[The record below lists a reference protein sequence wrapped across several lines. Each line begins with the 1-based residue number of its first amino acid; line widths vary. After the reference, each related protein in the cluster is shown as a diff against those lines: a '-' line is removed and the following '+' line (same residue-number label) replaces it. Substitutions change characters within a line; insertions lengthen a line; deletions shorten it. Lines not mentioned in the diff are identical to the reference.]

1 MKTKSIIIAFLALLV
16 IAPAAQAQE
25 QIKEL
30 FEEINSRSDIGHSG
44 EEKTLSTDSFGI
56 NVKSHIVYI
65 EVGEPNFHLFDKLQ
79 KAFDDGSNNATWTYS
94 HIGDKNNS
102 PRRQFSI
109 WREEAEPIIVGNI
122 NNSSYLIANF
132 EDKVDPNY
140 RTCYAAEW
148 NQSNSPLER
157 SVKLVYVFGRK
168 PQNDA
173 SINYNAT
180 ATWFPDLKN
189 VNGRVLR
196 NSNGRVD
203 LKKQFQELQNLPDSL
218 FTVRVDRLEPFDL
231 ENGTYGNGKPRE
243 IPLNGDLDKWMA
255 IAMNNV
261 SHLSN
266 SDWHRFF
273 GLMTQKMIDRANKES
288 AEDLVV
294 AAGIVFDL
302 CKNADQL
309 DDDEREVS
317 ARRLEDV
324 AEHYFVND
332 KHQYIYDLLMLGAKK
347 LKKK

>member
-1 MKTKSIIIAFLALLV
+1 MKAKRFLIAVLALLV
-16 IAPAAQAQE
+16 ITPAAQAQE

-30 FEEINSRSDIGHSG
+30 FEKINSRSDIGHSG

-65 EVGEPNFHLFDKLQ
+65 EVGEPNFHIFDKLQ

-132 EDKVDPNY
+132 EDKEYPNY

-157 SVKLVYVFGRK
+157 SVKLVYVYGRK

-173 SINYNAT
+173 SINYNAD

-189 VNGRVLR
+189 VNGQALR
-196 NSNGRVD
+196 NVKGRVSIQWPDD
-203 LKKQFQELQNLPDSL
+203 LKKRLQEAQNLSDSL
-218 FTVRVDRLEPFDL
+218 FNEHLELLFQ
-231 ENGTYGNGKPRE
+231 NGKPQD
-243 IPLNGDLDKWMA
+243 IPYTNQETWMNE
-255 IAMNNV
+255 AMKRV
-261 SHLSN
+261 KHLSN

-273 GLMTQKMIDRANKES
+273 GLLTQEMIDQSNKKS
-288 AEDLVV
+288 TEDLVV
-294 AAGIVFDL
+294 GAGIVLDL

-309 DDDEREVS
+309 DADERELS

-324 AEHYFVND
+324 AEHYFIND

>member
-1 MKTKSIIIAFLALLV
+1 MKTKSIIIVVLALLV

-30 FEEINSRSDIGHSG
+30 FEKIKSRSDIGHSG
-44 EEKTLSTDSFGI
+44 EEKTLSTDSFGV

-65 EVGEPNFHLFDKLQ
+65 EVGEPNFHIFDKLQ
-79 KAFDDGSNNATWTYS
+79 KAFDDGSNNASWTYS
-94 HIGDKNNS
+94 HIGDKNSS

-122 NNSSYLIANF
+122 TNSSYLIANF
-132 EDKVDPNY
+132 EDKEYPNY

-157 SVKLVYVFGRK
+157 SVKLVYVYGRK

-173 SINYNAT
+173 SINYNAD
-180 ATWFPDLKN
+180 ATWIPDLKN
-189 VNGRVLR
+189 VNGQALR
-196 NSNGRVD
+196 NVKGRVSIQWPDD
-203 LKKQFQELQNLPDSL
+203 LKKRLQESQNLSDSL
-218 FTVRVDRLEPFDL
+218 FNEHLELLFQ
-231 ENGTYGNGKPRE
+231 NGKPQD
-243 IPLNGDLDKWMA
+243 IPYTNQETWMNE
-255 IAMNNV
+255 AMKRV
-261 SHLSN
+261 KHLSN

-273 GLMTQKMIDRANKES
+273 GLLTQEMIDQSNKKS
-288 AEDLVV
+288 TEDLVV
-294 AAGIVFDL
+294 GAGIVLDL

-309 DDDEREVS
+309 DADERELS

>member
-1 MKTKSIIIAFLALLV
+1 MKAKRFLIAVLALLV
-16 IAPAAQAQE
+16 IIPAAQAQE

-30 FEEINSRSDIGHSG
+30 FEKINSRSDIGHSG

-132 EDKVDPNY
+132 EDKEYPNY

-180 ATWFPDLKN
+180 ATWFPDLMN
-189 VNGRVLR
+189 
-196 NSNGRVD
+196 
-203 LKKQFQELQNLPDSL
+203 
-218 FTVRVDRLEPFDL
+218 VRVDRLEPFDL

>member
-1 MKTKSIIIAFLALLV
+1 MKTKSIIIAVLALLV

-30 FEEINSRSDIGHSG
+30 FEKIKSRSDIGHSG

-79 KAFDDGSNNATWTYS
+79 KAFDDGSNNASWTYS

-109 WREEAEPIIVGNI
+109 WREDADPIIVGNI
-122 NNSSYLIANF
+122 TNSSYLIANF
-132 EDKVDPNY
+132 EDKEYPNY

-157 SVKLVYVFGRK
+157 SVKLVYVYGRK

-173 SINYNAT
+173 SIDYNAD
-180 ATWFPDLKN
+180 ATWLPDLKN
-189 VNGRVLR
+189 VNGQALR
-196 NSNGRVD
+196 NVKGRVSIQWPDD
-203 LKKQFQELQNLPDSL
+203 LKKRLQESKNLSDSL
-218 FTVRVDRLEPFDL
+218 FNEHWELLEPF
-231 ENGTYGNGKPRE
+231 TFQNGKPQD
-243 IPLNGDLDKWMA
+243 IPYTNQETWMNE
-255 IAMNNV
+255 AMKRV
-261 SHLSN
+261 KHLSN

-273 GLMTQKMIDRANKES
+273 GLLTQEMIDQSNKKS
-288 AEDLVV
+288 TEDLVV
-294 AAGIVFDL
+294 GAGIVLDL

-309 DDDEREVS
+309 DADERELS